1 MRKQVAY
8 VERLFKLVT
17 HGSGCEFHIIEELC
31 FIFIFLK
38 RNTPDIKYHVGEDHS
53 NFFHPYRNP

>member
-17 HGSGCEFHIIEELC
+17 HMALDMN
-31 FIFIFLK
+31 FISLRNFILFFVFLK
-38 RNTPDIKYHVGEDHS
+38 INTPDIKHHVGKDHS
-53 NFFHPYRNP
+53 NSA